1 MRLFLCTNSV
11 QATVMPYKVK
21 LETFEGPLDLLLF
34 LIKKNEVDIY
44 DIPISTITHQ
54 YLEYIDIIKM
64 LDIEAAGDFI
74 YMASTLMR
82 IKAQMLLPRTEIE
95 DDLEQV
101 EDPRQELIY
110 RLLDYKRFKKVANDL
125 ANKENKARHFYPR
138 GDFKFEH
145 GNIQEEI
152 DNISKVS
159 LYDLISAFQR
169 LSQRREK
176 VTFHR
181 VQELTVSMEERI
193 DYILSELEKKTTML
207 FSSLFKQTDDKIVWI
222 VTFIAILELI
232 RQNQIQATQNR
243 VFGEI
248 QLVLLNGTN

>member
-1 MRLFLCTNSV
+1 
-11 QATVMPYKVK
+11 MPYKVK
-21 LETFEGPLDLLLF
+21 LESFEGPLDLLLF

-82 IKAQMLLPRTEIE
+82 IKAQMLLPRPEVE
-95 DDLEQV
+95 DDLEEV
-101 EDPRQELIY
+101 EDPRQELVY

-125 ANKENKARHFYPR
+125 AEQEKTARHYHPR
-138 GDFKFEH
+138 GHFKFEQ

-159 LYDLISAFQR
+159 LYDLISAFKR

-181 VQELTVSMEERI
+181 VQELSVNLEERI
-193 DYILSELEKKTTML
+193 AHIMSELEKNTTML
-207 FSSLFKQTDDKIVWI
+207 FSSLFKESDDKIVWI

-232 RQNQIQATQNR
+232 RQKHIQATQNE

-248 QLVLLNGTN
+248 QLVYVNGYN

>member
-1 MRLFLCTNSV
+1 
-11 QATVMPYKVK
+11 MPYKVK

-82 IKAQMLLPRTEIE
+82 IKAQMLLPRPEVE
-95 DDLEQV
+95 DDLEEV
-101 EDPRQELIY
+101 EDPRQELVY

-125 ANKENKARHFYPR
+125 AEKEKTARDFHPR
-138 GDFKFEH
+138 GNFKFEH
-145 GNIQEEI
+145 ASIQEEI
-152 DNISKVS
+152 DSISQVT
-159 LYDLISAFQR
+159 LYDLISAFKK

-181 VQELTVSMEERI
+181 IQELTVNLEERI
-193 DYILSELEKKTTML
+193 AFILDELERKTTTL
-207 FSSLFKQTDDKIVWI
+207 FSSLFKETDDKMIWI

-232 RQNQIQATQNR
+232 RQKQIQATQNQ

-248 QLVLLNGTN
+248 QLVLLNGKN